1 MASFWGSHKIKSKN
15 WKKYKVS
22 LSYISQ
28 WLPIIVYLIKTF
40 QTYDNFCI
48 SGAKSDVTSTNATKL
63 SADRIQFQLTLHE
76 EEEEASSETFDST
89 IVSGH
94 NQEDHTVV

>member
-1 MASFWGSHKIKSKN
+1 MVVIFLQKEKILDMGKSYQKN
-15 WKKYKVS
+15 MEQKIPN
-22 LSYISQ
+22 LEI
-28 WLPIIVYLIKTF
+28 PILFT
-40 QTYDNFCI
+40 
-48 SGAKSDVTSTNATKL
+48 GAKSDVTSTNATKL

-76 EEEEASSETFDST
+76 EEEEASGDTFDPT

>member
-1 MASFWGSHKIKSKN
+1 MTDLN
-15 WKKYKVS
+15 
-22 LSYISQ
+22 Q
-28 WLPIIVYLIKTF
+28 
-40 QTYDNFCI
+40 CI
-48 SGAKSDVTSTNATKL
+48 TGAKSDVTSTNATKL

-76 EEEEASSETFDST
+76 EEEEATASDTFDPT